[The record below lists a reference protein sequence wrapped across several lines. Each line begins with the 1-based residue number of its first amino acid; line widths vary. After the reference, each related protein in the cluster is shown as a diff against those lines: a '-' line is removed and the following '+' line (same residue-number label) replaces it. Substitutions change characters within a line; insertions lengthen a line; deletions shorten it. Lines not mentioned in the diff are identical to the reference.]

1 MIRKIK
7 KAKHIAFEMYKN
19 KKPQPIKEG
28 VFLITTNLTNLQIP
42 FLFTTF
48 ADKKNNKNETIQNLH
63 KR

>member
-1 MIRKIK
+1 MDKQ
-7 KAKHIAFEMYKN
+7 
-19 KKPQPIKEG
+19 QPIKEG

-42 FLFTTF
+42 FLFVTF

>member
-1 MIRKIK
+1 MWI
-7 KAKHIAFEMYKN
+7 N
-19 KKPQPIKEG
+19 NKPQPIKEG

-42 FLFTTF
+42 FLFATF

>member
-1 MIRKIK
+1 MEVI
-7 KAKHIAFEMYKN
+7 
-19 KKPQPIKEG
+19 
-28 VFLITTNLTNLQIP
+28 FLITRDLINLQIP

>member
-1 MIRKIK
+1 MWINPNQLRK
-7 KAKHIAFEMYKN
+7 
-19 KKPQPIKEG
+19 G
-28 VFLITTNLTNLQIP
+28 FLITIDLTNLQIP